1 MFLSSEPL
9 MPKICLIF
17 NPEILLINV
26 CTPQEE
32 KEKKA
37 SFGMSFTALNLEG
50 YVSYKRNGLRDL

>member
-1 MFLSSEPL
+1 

-37 SFGMSFTALNLEG
+37 SFGMSFAALNLEG